1 MTTSRRPLDP
11 GQRVRG
17 YRLETSQRVKQ
28 LNEEARMR
36 KFIGPAR
43 QPKPGLVIALVV
55 SGLLTGHEANAANGC
70 GAGLYRD
77 SNGRCHFYRAPALH
91 VNQQCQVGYIWRNGH
106 CRQNI
111 GNDPFVST
119 WPNAPR

>member
-1 MTTSRRPLDP
+1 MKTLW
-11 GQRVRG
+11 
-17 YRLETSQRVKQ
+17 
-28 LNEEARMR
+28 
-36 KFIGPAR
+36 
-43 QPKPGLVIALVV
+43 LVV
-55 SGLLTGHEANAANGC
+55 TALLLSFPLASYDASAAGGC

-77 SNGRCHFYRAPALH
+77 HNGRCRFYRAVQPERQA
-91 VNQQCQVGYIWRNGH
+91 CAVGYIWRNGR

>member
-1 MTTSRRPLDP
+1 
-11 GQRVRG
+11 
-17 YRLETSQRVKQ
+17 
-28 LNEEARMR
+28 MR
-36 KFIGPAR
+36 N
-43 QPKPGLVIALVV
+43 GLAVGV
-55 SGLLTGHEANAANGC
+55 LLISILFPVHDAAAADGC

-77 SNGRCHFYRAPALH
+77 AYGRCHFYRAVETPRHA
-91 VNQQCQVGYIWRNGH
+91 CGIGYIWRNGR

>member
-1 MTTSRRPLDP
+1 M
-11 GQRVRG
+11 
-17 YRLETSQRVKQ
+17 
-28 LNEEARMR
+28 MR
-36 KFIGPAR
+36 SG
-43 QPKPGLVIALVV
+43 LVV
-55 SGLLTGHEANAANGC
+55 STLFVSSLFFGNYASAADGC

-77 SNGRCHFYRAPALH
+77 SHGRCHFYRAVDPTPQA
-91 VNQQCQVGYIWRNGH
+91 CAVGYIWRNGR

>member
-1 MTTSRRPLDP
+1 M
-11 GQRVRG
+11 
-17 YRLETSQRVKQ
+17 
-28 LNEEARMR
+28 
-36 KFIGPAR
+36 
-43 QPKPGLVIALVV
+43 PKLWLVAL
-55 SGLLTGHEANAANGC
+55 SFCSLLVGHEANAADGC

-77 SNGRCHFYRAPALH
+77 ARGRCHFYQAGRP
-91 VNQQCQVGYIWRNGH
+91 VSQVCSVGFIWRNGR